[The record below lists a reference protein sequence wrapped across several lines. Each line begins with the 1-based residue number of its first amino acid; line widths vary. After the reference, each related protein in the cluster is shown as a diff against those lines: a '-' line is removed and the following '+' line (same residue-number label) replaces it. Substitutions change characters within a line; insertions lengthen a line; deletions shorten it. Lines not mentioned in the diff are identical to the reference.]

1 MAWHH
6 YVKPIP
12 DVETRVDGGL
22 GGGGG
27 LGSLGGGRGS
37 VVTTTTPVL
46 ERVLHLDPV
55 LHGGGFPAK
64 AVSFGVGQEGVWFDP
79 LV

>member
-12 DVETRVDGGL
+12 DVETRVDVG
-22 GGGGG
+22 
-27 LGSLGGGRGS
+27 LGGGRGS
-37 VVTTTTPVL
+37 WKSWGRKGVCGYDHHTCPRESSTP
-46 ERVLHLDPV
+46 RPSAPRW
-55 LHGGGFPAK
+55 GFPAK
-64 AVSFGVGQEGVWFDP
+64 AVSFGVGQEGVWFDH